1 MESLDDKVNNLNKIY
16 MRIIFHKSLYI
27 SVII

>member
-16 MRIIFHKSLYI
+16 MRIIFHKFLYI